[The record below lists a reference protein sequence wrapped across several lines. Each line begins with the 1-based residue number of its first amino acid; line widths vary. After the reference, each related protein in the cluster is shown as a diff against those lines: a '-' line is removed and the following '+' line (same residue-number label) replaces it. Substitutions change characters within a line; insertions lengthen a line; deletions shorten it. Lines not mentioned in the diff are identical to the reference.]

1 MAVHASKPMPAWLLR
16 GLARTLDLG
25 SRITRKRPDLTP
37 AAVAF
42 TCHHLKVDS
51 GNAERELGYRST
63 PLPAL
68 IEVVAADFQG
78 LFERENLEPA
88 HVLGMT
94 TVLVGPKAFTAE
106 GAHIQHRAATVGPF
120 LTTAMLDG
128 DPQ

>member
-1 MAVHASKPMPAWLLR
+1 MPAWLLR

-51 GNAERELGYRST
+51 GKAERELGYRST

-68 IEVVAADFQG
+68 LADTIAW
-78 LFERENLEPA
+78 LR
-88 HVLGMT
+88 
-94 TVLVGPKAFTAE
+94 AE
-106 GAHIQHRAATVGPF
+106 GLMP
-120 LTTAMLDG
+120 
-128 DPQ
+128 PQSSDSTP